1 MAQLR
6 PKRNYG
12 GGERR
17 ADRQHAGA
25 HDLFFAHLER
35 EISW

>member
-12 GGERR
+12 GGQRR

-25 HDLFFAHLER
+25 AQASSFDLGGAR
-35 EISW
+35 